1 MEQIFF
7 LVLVAVVGLLRWLS
21 QAAEKKRNE
30 EAARGTE
37 QAPAGRE
44 TAVPRAPVQTEE
56 ERIRKF
62 MEALGMPTSQAP
74 PPQRTPEQRRER
86 HQQRQEQK
94 RKVRPIDPFPRPTFD
109 RPMVFPAP
117 AAEMPPPIPP
127 VVPAEPPPLPTRET
141 SVLAQKYR
149 APAETPAEFGVR
161 DIDEVSTED
170 LVTH

>member
-30 EAARGTE
+30 EAARGTG

-74 PPQRTPEQRRER
+74 QLTL
-86 HQQRQEQK
+86 
-94 RKVRPIDPFPRPTFD
+94 RKT
-109 RPMVFPAP
+109 
-117 AAEMPPPIPP
+117 
-127 VVPAEPPPLPTRET
+127 PPLAPSANPSRNP
-141 SVLAQKYR
+141 LA
-149 APAETPAEFGVR
+149 AP
-161 DIDEVSTED
+161 
-170 LVTH
+170 